1 MSPPRQ
7 TNRAHRKPGYHS
19 DPLNEADH
27 RPRVLLVDD
36 DADMLLTIAETL
48 EGEFHVIGLAED
60 GSQALRAAS
69 RSPDIV
75 VLDISMPDMSGI
87 EVAAQIRKAG
97 CEAKVVFLSMYDDPD
112 FVEAAMSAALAYVV
126 KPRLATDLLPALRNA
141 LEGRTF
147 TSPSVHL
154 PQNPGY
160 VGPHS

>member
-1 MSPPRQ
+1 MGD
-7 TNRAHRKPGYHS
+7 RAK
-19 DPLNEADH
+19 EADR

-36 DADMLLTIAETL
+36 DADMLLTIAQTL

-60 GSQALRAAS
+60 GRQALRAAS

-97 CEAKVVFLSMYDDPD
+97 CKAKVVFLSMYDDPD

-126 KPRLATDLLPALRNA
+126 KPRLATDLVPALRNV
-141 LEGRTF
+141 LEGHTF

-154 PQNPGY
+154 PQNPRY
-160 VGPHS
+160 LRPHS